1 MRTYSGKVTHS
12 ATTTTSTVRTFFLPF
27 FFSMDKQQEVL
38 IQSPIEKVTRVH
50 RRGVTSSRLEPPLQE
65 EPRRIARLKVIR
77 RDHF

>member
-12 ATTTTSTVRTFFLPF
+12 TTTTTSTVRTFFLPF

-50 RRGVTSSRLEPPLQE
+50 RRGVTSLRLEPPLQE